1 MKDKITCNN
10 IDVATVTEG
19 GYKLFSDAEVEES
32 LHLLDSLVCCRK
44 HVILSGCASSADLLT
59 VSFPP
64 LLVANAPDAIAA
76 SVVLSAVWL
85 DMLPNSR
92 LPSQFHLHDGGA
104 CDGDDDDGNGLIAL
118 DGNPLESTLNAAMEW
133 DLNIVGL
140 LQHSRLERF
149 SLFLVRSNGRMEH
162 LRGVRRVLGQFLL
175 TLSNQLSITPL
186 TKAHRQRVFQNLHC
200 IVPLLPPLQLAF
212 IERLPISSSLHGIC
226 LCIPR
231 NMRQFGWFQLPNW
244 GLVALLNLLQ
254 LILKLLFLDVTM
266 Q

>member
-10 IDVATVTEG
+10 IDVATVTET

-64 LLVANAPDAIAA
+64 LLAANAPVVIAA
-76 SVVLSAVWL
+76 SVAPSAVWL
-85 DMLPNSR
+85 DMLPNPR
-92 LPSQFHLHDGGA
+92 LLSQSHFRADGA
-104 CDGDDDDGNGLIAL
+104 CGDDDDDGSGLIAL
-118 DGNPLESTLNAAMEW
+118 DGNPPESTLNAATES

-149 SLFLVRSNGRMEH
+149 SLFLVSCNGRMKH

-175 TLSNQLSITPL
+175 TLSNQLSITPP
-186 TKAHRQRVFQNLHC
+186 TKAHRQRIFQHLHC
-200 IVPLLPPLQLAF
+200 IVPLLPPFHLAF
-212 IERLPISSSLHGIC
+212 IERLAISSSLHGIC
-226 LCIPR
+226 LRIPR
-231 NMRQFGWFQLPNW
+231 NVRQFRWFQLPNW

-254 LILKLLFLDVTM
+254 LILKLFLLNVTM